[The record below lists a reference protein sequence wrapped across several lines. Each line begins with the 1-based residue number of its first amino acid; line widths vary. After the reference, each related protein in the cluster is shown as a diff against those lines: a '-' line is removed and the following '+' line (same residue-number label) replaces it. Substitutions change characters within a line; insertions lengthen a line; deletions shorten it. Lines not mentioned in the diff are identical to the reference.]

1 MPDDLV
7 IFPFGGNGREAALT
21 IEAMNAVAPRF
32 KIIGYIDDN
41 HSALNS
47 NDYPLLGGSE
57 AWAGYAAKA
66 KLLAVPGSPRSFQR
80 RRELIGRF
88 GLAARHMVSIVDP
101 SARVA
106 ASAQIGANTLVMANC
121 FVSTGAV
128 IGNHCVVLPNSVVSH
143 DAKLGD
149 YALVGSNVS
158 ISGSVEIGESA
169 YIGSGARLREG
180 VRIGEGALVG
190 LGAVV
195 VHDVPPR
202 AVVAGVPAR
211 AIRQG

>member
-1 MPDDLV
+1 MLEQLI

-21 IEAMNAVAPRF
+21 IEAINAVAPRF

-41 HSALNS
+41 HAALKS
-47 NDYPLLGGSE
+47 DDYPILGGFE

-66 KLLAVPGSPRSFQR
+66 KLLAVPGSPRSFHR

-88 GLAARHMVSIVDP
+88 GLEGRHMVSIVDP

-106 ASAQIGANTLVMANC
+106 ASAKIGADTLVMANC

-128 IGNHCVVLPNSVVSH
+128 VGNHCVVLPNSVVSH

-158 ISGSVEIGESA
+158 ISGGVEIGESA

-180 VRIGEGALVG
+180 VRIGAGALVG

-195 VHDVPPR
+195 VSDVPAG

-211 AIRQG
+211 VIRQG